1 MGSPSYPVSSMGA
14 FSSPWP
20 AITLASFVS
29 SFLHCHFY
37 TVRDQAVRLPG
48 VTSLLSFIS
57 FAAVLSNPS
66 LWRDR
71 GSDMLISSAGG
82 SPRAMAWCRP
92 HPGML
97 AGLCCCRSQR
107 LRLGA
112 SPPQRRFTWLCS
124 GSVGGIM
131 QNHNTHPAP
140 GFALPTRAPPGMELR
155 RFRLCPPC

>member
-1 MGSPSYPVSSMGA
+1 MDCCGVCRCVCACMGAVKMGSPSYPVSSMGA

-29 SFLHCHFY
+29 SFLHCRFY

-57 FAAVLSNPS
+57 IAAVLSNPS

-82 SPRAMAWCRP
+82 SPRAMAGCRP
-92 HPGML
+92 HPGTF
-97 AGLCCCRSQR
+97 AGLCCRRRQT
-107 LRLGA
+107 LLPP
-112 SPPQRRFTWLCS
+112 SPETAAGRQ
-124 GSVGGIM
+124 
-131 QNHNTHPAP
+131 PAP
-140 GFALPTRAPPGMELR
+140 EKVHAMV
-155 RFRLCPPC
+155 